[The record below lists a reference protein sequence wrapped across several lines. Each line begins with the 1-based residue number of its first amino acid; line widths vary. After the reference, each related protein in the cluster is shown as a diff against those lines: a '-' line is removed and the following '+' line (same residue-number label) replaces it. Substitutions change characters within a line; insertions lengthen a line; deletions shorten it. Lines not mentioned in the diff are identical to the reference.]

1 MFLFSVCLSVCLSI
15 FHRDRSPTPR
25 AAEEMRR
32 QCVGEQHLSAAH
44 GASPPRVRGVR
55 RPRERDEV
63 SAVRDPRAR
72 SEIVREATEAFVR
85 RRKNSSARWDRGRG
99 FREGASARVAHAETT
114 AEGGANGLQAGSA
127 IQAGSV
133 ILILVALVA
142 LVVLVA
148 LVILVALVS
157 GGGFRAAV
165 VSAPEEHHR
174 GGGLRDATVRVEEVP
189 EATHGGEGG
198 DEAQAVAQALRRL
211 EDAREVVVGDDGR
224 DGRTAAGRGGRH
236 AAREASHRPRR
247 GEACGRWDIRANLKG
262 RGGSGVRR
270 EDDGGDAR
278 GGGGVAGRARR
289 DEPEFASP
297 RASARG
303 M

>member
-1 MFLFSVCLSVCLSI
+1 M
-15 FHRDRSPTPR
+15 D
-25 AAEEMRR
+25 
-32 QCVGEQHLSAAH
+32 
-44 GASPPRVRGVR
+44 GAVDV
-55 RPRERDEV
+55 
-63 SAVRDPRAR
+63 
-72 SEIVREATEAFVR
+72 
-85 RRKNSSARWDRGRG
+85 
-99 FREGASARVAHAETT
+99 VAAETT
-114 AEGGANGLQAGSA
+114 AESGADRLQAGSGDGVVE
-127 IQAGSV
+127 GSV
-133 ILILVALVA
+133 VGAGGGRSADVGAAARGGVVIGVAGGGVFVERA
-142 LVVLVA
+142 RGGVLVVLVG
-148 LVILVALVS
+148 

-165 VSAPEEHHR
+165 VPAPEEHH
-174 GGGLRDATVRVEEVP
+174 GGGGFRDATVRIEEVS

>member
-1 MFLFSVCLSVCLSI
+1 
-15 FHRDRSPTPR
+15 
-25 AAEEMRR
+25 MRR

-148 LVILVALVS
+148 LVILVALVALVALVVLVALVALVS

-211 EDAREVVVGDDGR
+211 EDAREVVVGDGGR

-236 AAREASHRPRR
+236 VAREASHRPRH